1 MAEAASPFRDLSTE
15 EARPLVAA
23 GRVRLLDVRSVEEH
37 RDGGHLPG
45 SILLPI
51 DLIASA
57 PGVLA
62 REGPPLLVYCEHG
75 VRSQIAAAFLA
86 RAGYRG
92 VLNLR
97 AGLSSWTG
105 RLEYGPERPI
115 VSGPSPWLLANA
127 DLLSQ
132 RGRAL
137 DVACGR
143 GRHAL
148 LLAAA
153 GFRVRA
159 VDRDARAIRR
169 LRTVAQRVGFE
180 LLAETLDLEQPAVD
194 LGEAAYDLIV
204 VVHYL
209 HRPLFPAL
217 ARALAPGGV
226 LLYETFTVEQ
236 ARRGRPQDPRF
247 LLEPGELPRLVAPL
261 EVLRHREGEFDDRC
275 LASIA
280 ARQGG

>member
-1 MAEAASPFRDLSTE
+1 MAVAAPSFRHLSTD
-15 EARPLVAA
+15 EASRLVAA
-23 GRVRLLDVRSVEEH
+23 QRVRPLDVRTVEEH

-51 DLIASA
+51 DRIASA
-57 PGVLA
+57 PGVLPRA
-62 REGPPLLVYCEHG
+62 GPPLLVYCEHG
-75 VRSQIAAAFLA
+75 LRSQVAADLLA

-97 AGLSSWTG
+97 SGFAAWTG
-105 RLEYGPERPI
+105 PREFGPERPA
-115 VSGPSPWLLANA
+115 VAGPSPWLLENT
-127 DLLSQ
+127 DLLAS

-153 GFRVRA
+153 GFQVQA
-159 VDRDARAIRR
+159 VDRDPAAIRALRVVARR
-169 LRTVAQRVGFE
+169 LGLDVA
-180 LLAETLDLEQPAVD
+180 AEVRDLEAPGVD
-194 LGEAAYDLIV
+194 LGQAAYDLIL

-217 ARALAPGGV
+217 VRALATGGL

-236 ARRGRPQDPRF
+236 AGRGRPSDPRF
-247 LLEPGELPRLVAPL
+247 LLDRGELPRLAAPL
-261 EVLRHREGEFDDRC
+261 EILRAREGEFDGRC
-275 LASIA
+275 LASLA
-280 ARQGG
+280 ARRG